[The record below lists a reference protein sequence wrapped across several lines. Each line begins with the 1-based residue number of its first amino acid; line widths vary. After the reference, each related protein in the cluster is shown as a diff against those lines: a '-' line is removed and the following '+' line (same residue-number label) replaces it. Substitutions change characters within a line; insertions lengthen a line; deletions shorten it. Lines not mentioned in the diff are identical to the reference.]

1 MMNSAALFGIAMVV
15 LLLLLLVLYLTPSQ
29 PTLTPTAEPADPTGE
44 RGYGYGKDEAPAE
57 DGEEGALGGTGN
69 PGDPADGSIDPAA
82 AEDGSACFNNP
93 ARGIDT
99 YQAAMTVRPEETAI
113 RDRPE
118 STTRYHG
125 VQNGML
131 KASGR
136 EQKVG
141 EVGSQ
146 VPLMLP
152 MNS

>member
-1 MMNSAALFGIAMVV
+1 MFGIAMVV
-15 LLLLLLVLYLTPSQ
+15 LLLLLLFLYLTPSQ

-44 RGYGYGKDEAPAE
+44 RGYGKDEAAE
-57 DGEEGALGGTGN
+57 EREENALGGTGN
-69 PGDPADGSIDPAA
+69 PADGSIDPAA
-82 AEDGSACFNNP
+82 ADDGSASFNNP
-93 ARGIDT
+93 ARGMDT

-125 VQNGML
+125 VQDGML

>member
-1 MMNSAALFGIAMVV
+1 MDYTTGFVIVGA
-15 LLLLLLVLYLTPSQ
+15 LLLILLLILYVTPSQ

-44 RGYGYGKDEAPAE
+44 RGYGKDEAPVE

-69 PGDPADGSIDPAA
+69 PADGSFDPAA

-93 ARGIDT
+93 AQGIDN